1 VGVFLGFLVVA
12 GSLAAILGA
21 LVWLGRRVRR
31 RGVGGALMGPFDE
44 IWHPAAHRFRFE
56 IQVQEERMVPLPSP
70 GDRLSPSDREPG
82 RPTP

>member
-1 VGVFLGFLVVA
+1 
-12 GSLAAILGA
+12 
-21 LVWLGRRVRR
+21 
-31 RGVGGALMGPFDE
+31 MGPFDE